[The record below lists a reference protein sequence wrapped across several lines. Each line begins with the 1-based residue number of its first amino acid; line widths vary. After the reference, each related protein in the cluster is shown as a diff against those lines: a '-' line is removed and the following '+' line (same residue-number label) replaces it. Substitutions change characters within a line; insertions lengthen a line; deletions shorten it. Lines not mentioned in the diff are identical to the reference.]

1 MICAV
6 KDCRVRLGITNR
18 SGFCRQHQGQAHKRQ
33 PVQREGVQREGVRY
47 VTVNRVSPCSSAD
60 TQLTTMVSLPKEP
73 WPIDDE
79 SKEQSG

>member
-18 SGFCRQHQGQAHKRQ
+18 SGFYRQHQGEAHKRQ
-33 PVQREGVQREGVRY
+33 PVQREGVRY

-79 SKEQSG
+79 SKEPWA